1 MKKSTRLLLN
11 RFHMDLK
18 APNQNERGFC
28 FALISLNWCK
38 DAAYSMLPIGFSQS
52 IWIELAWLCLIAVA
66 MSGIENSFDKIEIWI
81 YMLGHRCTTSPLTR
95 CTIFFV
101 LNFKT
106 ILFIRLDIQYPSP
119 KTMTT
124 QRKDNSDA
132 TSFGLLLSYQA
143 AECWFFHDCIANRH
157 LHVQAFNKYVD
168 AMCAHVHTEA
178 KKMRKKHDRWYPG
191 DCCLG

>member
-143 AECWFFHDCIANRH
+143 AECWIFMIALQIGICMFKLLINM
-157 LHVQAFNKYVD
+157 LMQ
-168 AMCAHVHTEA
+168 CVHTSIPKR
-178 KKMRKKHDRWYPG
+178 KKWEKKHDRWYPG